1 MDEFRESYEICC
13 KNLNLLMKDKP
24 QSSREHNQAKKK
36 AAEFYWAKKKS
47 FYHFPSA
54 SSSDLQHSIRP
65 HHHITK
71 KKNEIHSS
79 SRSIHERVYFLVF
92 IVFRRQFF
100 SPSSFVYRQT
110 AAAGAEVKPRKF
122 PKDSFSTV
130 QLLFCSC
137 FFFFG
142 SKIDFP
148 HIIKNERSVRGC
160 EKAYCEKYLSH
171 LLPQFFT
178 TFITCSTIQYS
189 TRSLSAISPNTLL
202 D

>member
-1 MDEFRESYEICC
+1 
-13 KNLNLLMKDKP
+13 MKDKP

-36 AAEFYWAKKKS
+36 AAEFYWAKKKILLSLS
-47 FYHFPSA
+47 FCFEFRSA
-54 SSSDLQHSIRP
+54 AQHPTSSS
-65 HHHITK
+65 HHQ

-130 QLLFCSC
+130 QLLFVVV

-148 HIIKNERSVRGC
+148 HIIKNERSVQGVW
-160 EKAYCEKYLSH
+160 ESVLWKIFEPSAAAVFHHFHNMFY
-171 LLPQFFT
+171 
-178 TFITCSTIQYS
+178 YS
-189 TRSLSAISPNTLL
+189 VFNSISFCYFS
-202 D
+202 